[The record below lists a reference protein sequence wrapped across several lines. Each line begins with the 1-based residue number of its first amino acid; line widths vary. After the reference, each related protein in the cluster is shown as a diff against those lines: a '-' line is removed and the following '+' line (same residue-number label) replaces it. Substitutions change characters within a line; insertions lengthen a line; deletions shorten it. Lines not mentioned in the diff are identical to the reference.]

1 MDMGYTATT
10 HVLSCGVRFLD
21 GTLFI
26 PEPLPSARPGPS
38 AFQAFTDFMRVLLF
52 KEQSWR
58 ERKLERT

>member
-10 HVLSCGVRFLD
+10 HVLNCGVRFLD

-26 PEPLPSARPGPS
+26 PDPLPRARPVLS
-38 AFQAFTDFMRVLLF
+38 ALQAFTDFTRVLLF